1 MTLVACAPVRDI
13 KHQPNAWLPAPPLRG
28 QVWVLV
34 KVKQPAL
41 ATHNMHPQ
49 QLSHTCI
56 ALQNMHCSALLLA
69 TSRPSRRANPPGP
82 AYLQK
87 AVKEEILKAGRRMD
101 SLELRPL
108 PYPVE
113 VEQSVLAR
121 VHVQCREWHLCSA
134 SSRGSGAGVGSVG
147 VRMSGPPPGMKP
159 VHLHRMEGRSDPRRA
174 LQMARGS
181 STCMRASEGG
191 RGGKRGDEFESGRP
205 GARDLGRE

>member
-1 MTLVACAPVRDI
+1 MHSSSLT
-13 KHQPNAWLPAPPLRG
+13 H
-28 QVWVLV
+28 
-34 KVKQPAL
+34 AL
-41 ATHNMHPQ
+41 MRTNMH
-49 QLSHTCI
+49 S
-56 ALQNMHCSALLLA
+56 SALLLA
-69 TSRPSRRANPPGP
+69 TSRPDPRKTPPEP

-87 AVKEEILKAGRRMD
+87 ADNEEISKAGRRMG

-108 PYPVE
+108 PHPVE

-159 VHLHRMEGRSDPRRA
+159 VHLHRMEGRSDPGRA

-181 STCMRASEGG
+181 GTYMRASEGG